1 MDIKTERHFLSMY
14 IAQSFKYTAEIN
26 WLTKE
31 NFIARLKD
39 PYYQNRDLFKELH
52 IKL

>member
-26 WLTKE
+26 RFTEEK
-31 NFIARLKD
+31 FMARLKD
-39 PYYQNRDLFKELH
+39 PYYQNRDLFKELN